1 MSDFG
6 GIFKFRLPTGQNL
19 SVRGSL
25 TFNPAR
31 MSAESVVNHDGS
43 VDRTFTPTGYRFGLS
58 LKGKDASG
66 AAIDFDALLALDKV
80 DFTFLHDTEKVD
92 RTFSRAS
99 LIGDPQLDGLTGEV
113 SGITGVAEGYLE
125 TRR

>member
-6 GIFKFRLPTGQNL
+6 GIVKFRLPTGQNL

-25 TFNPAR
+25 TYNPAK

-43 VDRTFTPTGYRFGLS
+43 IDRTFTPMGYRFALS
-58 LKGKDASG
+58 LKGKDTSG
-66 AAIDFDALLALDKV
+66 NPVDFDALLALDKV
-80 DFTFLHDTEKVD
+80 DFTFLHDTEAVD
-92 RTFSRAS
+92 RSFSRAS
-99 LIGDPQLDGLTGEV
+99 LIGDASIDGLTGEV
-113 SGITGVAEGYLE
+113 SGLTGVAEGYLE

>member
-6 GIFKFRLPTGQNL
+6 GLIKFRLPTGQNL

-25 TFNPAR
+25 TYNPHNL
-31 MSAESVVNHDGS
+31 SAEAVANHDGS
-43 VDRTFTPTGYRFGLS
+43 IDRTFSPQGYRFGVA
-58 LKGKDASG
+58 LKGKDTEG
-66 AAIDFDALLALDKV
+66 NPIDWAAIFKLDKV

-92 RTFSRAS
+92 RTYTRAS
-99 LIGDPQLDGLTGEV
+99 VIGDPQVDGLTGEASGV
-113 SGITGVAEGYLE
+113 SGVSEGYLE

>member
-6 GIFKFRLPTGQNL
+6 GIVKFRLPTGQNL

-25 TFNPAR
+25 TYNPAK

-43 VDRTFTPTGYRFGLS
+43 IDRTFTPMGYRFALS
-58 LKGKDASG
+58 LKGKDTSG
-66 AAIDFDALLALDKV
+66 NAVDFDALLALDKV
-80 DFTFLHDTEKVD
+80 DFTFLHDTEAVD
-92 RTFSRAS
+92 RSFTRAS
-99 LIGDPQLDGLTGEV
+99 LTGDPSLDGLTGEV

>member
-6 GIFKFRLPTGQNL
+6 GIVKFRLPTGQNL

-25 TFNPAR
+25 TYNPASL
-31 MSAESVVNHDGS
+31 SAESVVNHDGS
-43 VDRTFTPTGYRFGLS
+43 VDRTFTPMGFRFALS
-58 LKGKDASG
+58 LKGKDTQG
-66 AAIDFDALLALDKV
+66 QAIDFGALMALDKV
-80 DFTFLHDTEKVD
+80 DFTFLHDTEQVD
-92 RTFSRAS
+92 RTFTRAS
-99 LIGDPQLDGLTGEV
+99 LTGDPQLDGLTGEV

>member
-6 GIFKFRLPTGQNL
+6 GIVKFRLPTGQNL

-25 TFNPAR
+25 TYNPAKQ
-31 MSAESVVNHDGS
+31 SAEAVVNHDGT
-43 VDRTFTPTGYRFGLS
+43 VDRTFTPMGYRFGLS
-58 LKGKDASG
+58 LKGKDTSG
-66 AAIDFDALLALDKV
+66 NPVDFDALLGLDKV
-80 DFTFLHDTEKVD
+80 DFTFLHDTEQVD

-99 LIGDPQLDGLTGEV
+99 LTGDPQLDGLTGEV